1 MVERNLLEHEH
12 PCLEKPQDYIDLS
25 GNGADVV
32 RIDEHTILAT
42 MPNGGYV
49 VLTSIAPIEAFCVAE
64 SPRYERGR

>member
-1 MVERNLLEHEH
+1 MVERNLLEYEH

-32 RIDEHTILAT
+32 RLDENTVLVT

-49 VLTSIAPIEAFCVAE
+49 VLTSIQPIEAFCVAE
-64 SPRYERGR
+64 SPRYRERR